1 VARAGSRR
9 PWRRDEI
16 DLIQQV
22 AGRAWD
28 AAEQARTDRE
38 RVRLLHAAEAANR
51 SKDEFIAMLGHELRN
66 PLSPIVTALQL
77 IKIRGSGDW
86 EREGVV
92 IERQVRHLVRL
103 VDDLLDVSRI
113 VRGRVEL
120 KRECLE
126 IGDVVARA
134 VEVAGPLL
142 EERAQ
147 RLVVDTPRNG
157 LVVNADPERLAQV
170 VSNLLTNAAKYT
182 PRGGSVSVSASRRGP
197 DVVLSV
203 RDTGIG
209 IPADMLPHVFELFVQ
224 GKQAID
230 RAGGGLGL
238 GLAIVRNLVERH
250 GGHVEAR
257 SDGPGLGSE
266 FTVLLPH
273 ADQAPQRASDP
284 PTLWSSLARTAETT
298 LPGILIVDDNHDGA
312 DMLSEVLT
320 RQGYRTVVA
329 YDGIEALR
337 LAARFKPDVA
347 LLDLGLPVMDGYEL
361 ADRLRLLPGLA
372 SITLIALTG
381 YGQPSDRAR
390 TRAVGF
396 HHHLV
401 KPIDL
406 EELERL
412 VSAITTPSSIRAIS

>member
-1 VARAGSRR
+1 
-9 PWRRDEI
+9 
-16 DLIQQV
+16 
-22 AGRAWD
+22 
-28 AAEQARTDRE
+28 
-38 RVRLLHAAEAANR
+38 
-51 SKDEFIAMLGHELRN
+51 
-66 PLSPIVTALQL
+66 
-77 IKIRGSGDW
+77 
-86 EREGVV
+86 
-92 IERQVRHLVRL
+92 
-103 VDDLLDVSRI
+103 
-113 VRGRVEL
+113 
-120 KRECLE
+120 
-126 IGDVVARA
+126 
-134 VEVAGPLL
+134 
-142 EERAQ
+142 
-147 RLVVDTPRNG
+147 
-157 LVVNADPERLAQV
+157 
-170 VSNLLTNAAKYT
+170 
-182 PRGGSVSVSASRRGP
+182 
-197 DVVLSV
+197 
-203 RDTGIG
+203 
-209 IPADMLPHVFELFVQ
+209 
-224 GKQAID
+224 
-230 RAGGGLGL
+230 
-238 GLAIVRNLVERH
+238 
-250 GGHVEAR
+250 
-257 SDGPGLGSE
+257 
-266 FTVLLPH
+266 
-273 ADQAPQRASDP
+273 
-284 PTLWSSLARTAETT
+284 